1 MPAGTEIACLKR
13 DIEALVQAVNLDL
26 RPGSKTAMTASQKR
40 ALKSEIQQA
49 MQALDELA
57 TRLTG

>member
-1 MPAGTEIACLKR
+1 MPAGTEMARLKR
-13 DIEALVQAVNLDL
+13 DIEALEQAVSLDL

-40 ALKSEIQQA
+40 ALKSEIQRA
-49 MQALDELA
+49 MQSLDELA